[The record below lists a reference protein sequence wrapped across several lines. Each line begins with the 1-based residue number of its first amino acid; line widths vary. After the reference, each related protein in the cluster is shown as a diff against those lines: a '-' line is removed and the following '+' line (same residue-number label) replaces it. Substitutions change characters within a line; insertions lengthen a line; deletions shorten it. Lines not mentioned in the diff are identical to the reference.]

1 MSERAEWDAAAATFD
16 EEADHGLTNPSCR
29 AAWSSLLRAAVPAPP
44 GRLVDLGC
52 GTGSVAELFVEQGHR
67 VTGVDYSEAMVR
79 RAVSS
84 TMLTDPVL
92 WGGPVSDE
100 RYLVVSER

>member
-16 EEADHGLTNPSCR
+16 EEADHGLTDPSCR

-92 WGGPVSDE
+92 CGAA
-100 RYLVVSER
+100 R